1 MLMVYNDNL
10 FSLVPYLLSLRQK
23 DLCRDLKFISR
34 LRKKECC
41 IYLPGVGLPLGTDGP
56 PVPYPVTC
64 CSVVLHLQNFFLGK
78 HLAAGFVSGLGG
90 AETGAKVTGGSV
102 GSSVTSP

>member
-1 MLMVYNDNL
+1 MVPVGPVEPVGT
-10 FSLVPYLLSLRQK
+10 VPGPVEPSPEG
-23 DLCRDLKFISR
+23 FVPG
-34 LRKKECC
+34 
-41 IYLPGVGLPLGTDGP
+41 PGVGLPLGTDGP
-56 PVPYPVTC
+56 PVPYPPYPVTC
-64 CSVVLHLQNFFLGK
+64 DSVVLHLQNFFFGK

>member
-1 MLMVYNDNL
+1 M
-10 FSLVPYLLSLRQK
+10 F
-23 DLCRDLKFISR
+23 
-34 LRKKECC
+34 
-41 IYLPGVGLPLGTDGP
+41 YLPGVGLPLGTDGP
-56 PVPYPVTC
+56 PVPYPPYPVTC
-64 CSVVLHLQNFFLGK
+64 DSVVLHLQNFFLGK

>member
-1 MLMVYNDNL
+1 MVPVGPVGPVGT
-10 FSLVPYLLSLRQK
+10 VPGPVEPSPEG
-23 DLCRDLKFISR
+23 FVPG
-34 LRKKECC
+34 
-41 IYLPGVGLPLGTDGP
+41 PGVGLPLETDGP
-56 PVPYPVTC
+56 PYPVTC